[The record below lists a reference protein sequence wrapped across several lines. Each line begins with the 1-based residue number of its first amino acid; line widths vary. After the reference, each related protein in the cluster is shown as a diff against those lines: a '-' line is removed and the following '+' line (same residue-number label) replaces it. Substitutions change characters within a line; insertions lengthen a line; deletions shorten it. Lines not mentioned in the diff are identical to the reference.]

1 MLVDLHDKHKPAA
14 SKEVIGINMINIL
27 RQHIPFLFVVLLA
40 QPAFSADIQEKSI
53 LPTAEIQSFVETFET
68 IREGYVEVLSDEDI
82 LNKALKG
89 MVSGLDPHSEYFT
102 KSELVDFNELTS
114 GNYAGIGVE
123 VEMRDNHLMI
133 VTPVD
138 ASAAAEAGILPGDV
152 IIKID
157 NTLITDLGMKDI
169 VTLMRGEIGS
179 TVTLDIERDGEV
191 KHYELIRRLVE
202 DESVTEKWLD
212 DDIAYFRLSQF
223 QGDSASEFYQ
233 SIDKLEQERKIKGV
247 VLDLRNNPGG
257 VLQSA
262 VGVVDA
268 FIDEGMIV
276 YTNGRHEMSKG
287 QFMATKKNT
296 KLGTV
301 PLVVLVNEGSASASE
316 IVAGALQDHQRAVIL
331 GTETFGKGSVQTVV
345 PLSNGDAVKLTTA
358 LYYTPNGRSIQAQG
372 ITPDLVVPQA
382 TLTFEKGQFFIKEAE
397 LKGHLDNGT
406 GGEERTSADVKSD
419 ISELAQT
426 DFQLF
431 QAVTIL
437 KTLPKL
443 VQKQ

>member
-1 MLVDLHDKHKPAA
+1 
-14 SKEVIGINMINIL
+14 MINIL
-27 RQHIPFLFVVLLA
+27 RQRIPFLFMVLLVP
-40 QPAFSADIQEKSI
+40 PAFSAQPPVDAQEKSK

-68 IREGYVEVLSDEDI
+68 IREGYVEVMSDQDI
-82 LNKALKG
+82 LHKALKG

-102 KSELVDFNELTS
+102 KAELVDFNELTS

-123 VEMRDNHLMI
+123 VEMKDKRLTI

-138 ASAAAEAGILPGDV
+138 GSAAAEAGILPGDV

-157 NTLITDLGMKDI
+157 NTLITDLGMQDI

-179 TVTLDIERDGEV
+179 KVTLDIERNGEV
-191 KHYELIRRLVE
+191 KHYELTRRLVE
-202 DESVTEKWLD
+202 DTSVTDKWLGD
-212 DDIAYFRLSQF
+212 GIAYFRISQF

-233 SIDKLEQERKIKGV
+233 AIDKLKKEDKIQGV

-268 FIDEGMIV
+268 FIDKGMIV
-276 YTNGRHEMSKG
+276 YTNGRHELSKS
-287 QFMATKKNT
+287 QFVATEKNT
-296 KLGTV
+296 QFDNV
-301 PLVVLVNEGSASASE
+301 PVVVLVNEGSASASE

-372 ITPDLVVPQA
+372 ITPDLIVPQA
-382 TLTFEKGQFFIKEAE
+382 TLTFDKGQFFVKEAE
-397 LKGHLDNGT
+397 LKGHLGNGT

-419 ISELAQT
+419 IGELAKT

-443 VQKQ
+443 AQK

>member
-123 VEMRDNHLMI
+123 VEMRDNHLII

-138 ASAAAEAGILPGDV
+138 ASVAAEAGILPGDV

>member
-123 VEMRDNHLMI
+123 VEMRDNHLII

>member
-1 MLVDLHDKHKPAA
+1 
-14 SKEVIGINMINIL
+14 MIHSL
-27 RQHIPFLFVVLLA
+27 RRRLPLFFLVLLV
-40 QPAFSADIQEKSI
+40 QPGFSAPLPVAVQEPSK

-68 IREGYVEVLSDEDI
+68 IREGYVEVMSDEDI
-82 LNKALKG
+82 LHKALKG

-123 VEMRDNHLMI
+123 VEMKDKRLTI
-133 VTPVD
+133 ITPVD
-138 ASAAAEAGILPGDV
+138 GSAAKEAGVLAGDV

-157 NTLITDLGMKDI
+157 NTLITDLGMQDI
-169 VTLMRGEIGS
+169 VTMMRGEIGS

-191 KHYELIRRLVE
+191 KHYELTRRLVE
-202 DESVTEKWLD
+202 DASVTDKWLD
-212 DDIAYFRLSQF
+212 DGIAYFRISQF
-223 QGDSASEFYQ
+223 QGDSSTEFSQ
-233 SIDKLEQERKIKGV
+233 AIDKLKAEYSIKGV

-262 VGVVDA
+262 VGVVDV
-268 FIDEGMIV
+268 FINKGMIV
-276 YTNGRHEMSKG
+276 YTNGRHDMSKS
-287 QFMATKKNT
+287 QFMATEKNT
-296 KLGTV
+296 KLATV
-301 PLVVLVNEGSASASE
+301 PVVVLVNEGSASASE
-316 IVAGALQDHQRAVIL
+316 IVAGALQDHRRALIM

-382 TLTFEKGQFFIKEAE
+382 TLTFDKGQFFVKEAE
-397 LKGHLDNGT
+397 LKGHLGNGT

-419 ISELAQT
+419 IGELAKS

-431 QAVTIL
+431 QALTIL
-437 KTLPKL
+437 KTLPKFTS
-443 VQKQ
+443 KN

>member
-1 MLVDLHDKHKPAA
+1 MA
-14 SKEVIGINMINIL
+14 
-27 RQHIPFLFVVLLA
+27 FCVV
-40 QPAFSADIQEKSI
+40 PAFADSASSAERSTHTP

-68 IREGYVEVLSDEDI
+68 IREGYVEVMSDEDI

-102 KSELVDFNELTS
+102 KSELVEFNELTS

-123 VEMRDNHLMI
+123 VEVKDKRLTI
-133 VTPVD
+133 VTPID
-138 ASAAAEAGILPGDV
+138 GSAAAQAGILPGDV
-152 IIKID
+152 IVKIN
-157 NTLITDLGMKDI
+157 NTLVTDLGMQDI
-169 VTLMRGEIGS
+169 VTLMRGDVGS

-191 KHYELIRRLVE
+191 KRYELTRSLVE
-202 DESVTEKWLD
+202 DESVTSKWLESS
-212 DDIAYFRLSQF
+212 IAYFRISQF
-223 QGDSASEFYQ
+223 QSDSDVEFYEA
-233 SIDKLEQERKIKGV
+233 IEQRETEGEIKGV

-268 FIDEGMIV
+268 FIDKGMIV
-276 YTNGRHEMSKG
+276 YTNGRHEISKS
-287 QFMATKKNT
+287 QFTATKKNT
-296 KLGTV
+296 RLANV
-301 PLVVLVNEGSASASE
+301 PVVVLVNEGSASASE

-331 GTETFGKGSVQTVV
+331 GAETFGKGSVQTVV

-372 ITPDLVVPQA
+372 VTPDLVVPQA
-382 TLTFEKGQFFIKEAE
+382 TLTFTKGQFFVKEAE
-397 LKGHLDNGT
+397 LKGHLGNGT
-406 GGEERTSADVKSD
+406 GGEERTSADVVSD
-419 ISELAQT
+419 IGELAKT

-443 VQKQ
+443 VQK